1 MNPEREPLVKAR
13 ISLLLSLIAGAVM
26 WLAFPPVSFGPY
38 AAVAAALLI
47 VAQYRASLRR
57 AFLSGLIAG
66 TVFFALLIS
75 WMQVIGFDAW
85 LLLAG
90 YCAVWIA
97 LVGMG
102 TALVTR
108 LPAWPVWVACLWVL
122 QEALRGSIPF
132 GGFPWGRLAFA
143 QPDTSFGKLAVLL
156 GQAGVTFA
164 LVLAGASVV
173 AAVIAYRAGRRPQF
187 VAWAVLAAVVTVAP
201 GLIPLTLD
209 GDEVDGSP
217 SAVVA
222 VVQGGTPQTGMGAMD
237 VRRAV
242 LDNHVRETI
251 ALGERIDAGAVPQ
264 PDFVLWPEN
273 SADIDPYADR
283 EAAAAISAAA
293 RAVGAPIIVGAVVE
307 VPGNPDGVWNLGIV
321 WNPDTGPGERY
332 AKVHPVPFGEYIPF
346 RRQLA
351 GLISRL
357 DRIPRDFI
365 PGDRP
370 GLLDVGG
377 ILVGDVICF
386 EVAYDDVVSGI
397 IDGGARIVTVQTN
410 NATYA
415 GTAQPMQQL
424 FIERMRAI
432 ETGRTVAVA
441 ATSGISAIIRPNGSY
456 ASTMGEDEVG
466 SSVEEVALRGQVS
479 TASRLGRLPV
489 ALASILAIGALIAGA
504 VLLVRERGSRR
515 NRLPE

>member
-1 MNPEREPLVKAR
+1 MSAPIVNMR
-13 ISLLLSLIAGAVM
+13 ISMLLSLIAGVIM

-47 VAQYRASLRR
+47 VAQYRAPLRR
-57 AFLSGLIAG
+57 ALLSGLIAG
-66 TVFFALLIS
+66 GAFFGLLIS

-85 LLLAG
+85 ILLAG
-90 YCAVWIA
+90 YCAAWIA
-97 LVGMG
+97 LLGIG

-108 LPAWPVWVACLWVL
+108 LPGWPVWVASLWVL

-143 QPDTSFGKLAVLL
+143 QPDTSYGKLAVLL

-164 LVLAGASVV
+164 LVLAGAAVV
-173 AAVIAYRAGRRPQF
+173 AAILAYRAGERLRF
-187 VAWAVLAAVVTVAP
+187 ASWAVFAAIITVIP
-201 GLIPLTLD
+201 GLIPLQIE
-209 GDEVDGSP
+209 GDDVGGAP
-217 SAVVA
+217 TAIVA
-222 VVQGGTPQTGMGAMD
+222 VVQGGTPQTGMGGMD
-237 VRRAV
+237 VRRDV
-242 LDNHVRETI
+242 LDNHVRETTE
-251 ALGERIDAGAVPQ
+251 LGASIDAGTVPQ

-273 SADIDPYADR
+273 SADIDPYGDV
-283 EAAAAISAAA
+283 EAAASITSAAQ
-293 RAVGAPIIVGAVVE
+293 AVGAPIIVGAVVD
-307 VPGNPDGVWNLGIV
+307 VPGNPEGVWNLGIV
-321 WNPDTGPGERY
+321 WDPGTGPGERY
-332 AKVHPVPFGEYIPF
+332 IKMHPVPFGEYIPF
-346 RRQLA
+346 RRQLE

-365 PGDRP
+365 PGDRA
-370 GLLDVGG
+370 GLLSVGG
-377 ILVGDVICF
+377 IPVGDVICF

-397 IDGGARIVTVQTN
+397 INGGARIVTVQTN

-441 ATSGISAIIRPNGSY
+441 ATSGISAIIRPNGS
-456 ASTMGEDEVG
+456 TTGLMGEQDVG
-466 SSVEEVALRGQVS
+466 SSVEEVALRGQV
-479 TASRLGRLPV
+479 TLASRLGGGPV
-489 ALASILAIGALIAGA
+489 ALVCILAIGAVIAGIVA
-504 VLLVRERGSRR
+504 LVRDRRRRR

>member
-1 MNPEREPLVKAR
+1 MR
-13 ISLLLSLIAGAVM
+13 ISMLLSLIAGVIM

-47 VAQYRASLRR
+47 VAQYRAPLRR
-57 AFLSGLIAG
+57 ALLSGLIAG
-66 TVFFALLIS
+66 GAFFGLLIS

-85 LLLAG
+85 ILLAG
-90 YCAVWIA
+90 YCAAWIA
-97 LVGMG
+97 LLGIG

-108 LPAWPVWVACLWVL
+108 LPGWPVWVASLWVL

-143 QPDTSFGKLAVLL
+143 QPDTSYGKLAVLL

-173 AAVIAYRAGRRPQF
+173 AAILAYRAGDRLRF
-187 VAWAVLAAVVTVAP
+187 ASWAVFAAIITVFP
-201 GLIPLTLD
+201 GLIPLQIE
-209 GDEVDGSP
+209 GDDVGGAP
-217 SAVVA
+217 TAIVA
-222 VVQGGTPQTGMGAMD
+222 VVQGGTPQTGMGGMD
-237 VRRAV
+237 VRRDV
-242 LDNHVRETI
+242 LDNHVRETTE
-251 ALGERIDAGAVPQ
+251 LGASIDAGTVPQ

-273 SADIDPYADR
+273 SADIDPYGDV
-283 EAAAAISAAA
+283 EAAASITAAA
-293 RAVGAPIIVGAVVE
+293 QAVGAPIIVGAVVD

-321 WNPDTGPGERY
+321 WDPGTGPGERY
-332 AKVHPVPFGEYIPF
+332 IKMHPVPFGEYIPF
-346 RRQLA
+346 RRQLE

-365 PGDRP
+365 PGDRA
-370 GLLDVGG
+370 GLLSVGG
-377 ILVGDVICF
+377 IPVGDVICF

-397 IDGGARIVTVQTN
+397 INGGARIVTVQTN

-441 ATSGISAIIRPNGSY
+441 ATSGISAIIRPNGS
-456 ASTMGEDEVG
+456 TTGLMGEQDVG
-466 SSVEEVALRGQVS
+466 SSVEEVALRGQV
-479 TASRLGRLPV
+479 TLASRLGSGPI
-489 ALASILAIGALIAGA
+489 ALVCVLAIGAVIAGIVA
-504 VLLVRERGSRR
+504 LVRDRRRRR

>member
-1 MNPEREPLVKAR
+1 MSAPLVGMR
-13 ISLLLSLIAGAVM
+13 MSLLLSVIAGVIM

-47 VAQYRASLRR
+47 VAQYRAPLRR
-57 AFLSGLIAG
+57 ALLSGLLAG
-66 TVFFALLIS
+66 GVFFGLLIS

-85 LLLAG
+85 ILLAG
-90 YCAVWIA
+90 YCAGWIA
-97 LVGMG
+97 LLGVG

-108 LPAWPVWVACLWVL
+108 LPGWPAWVAGLWVL

-143 QPDTSFGKLAVLL
+143 QPDTSYGKLAVLL

-173 AAVIAYRAGRRPQF
+173 AAILAYRAGERLRF
-187 VAWAVLAAVVTVAP
+187 ASWAVFAAIITVIP
-201 GLIPLTLD
+201 GLIPLQIG
-209 GDEVDGSP
+209 GDDVGGAP
-217 SAVVA
+217 TAIVA
-222 VVQGGTPQTGMGAMD
+222 VIQGGTPQTGMGNAD
-237 VRRAV
+237 VRREV
-242 LDNHVRETI
+242 LDNHVRETSEL
-251 ALGERIDAGAVPQ
+251 AANIDAGRVPQ

-273 SADIDPYADR
+273 SADIDPYGDIDAASSIT
-283 EAAAAISAAA
+283 AAAQ
-293 RAVGAPIIVGAVVE
+293 AVGAPIIVGAVVD
-307 VPGNPDGVWNLGIV
+307 VPGNPDGVWNIGIV
-321 WNPDTGPGERY
+321 WDPDTGPGERY
-332 AKVHPVPFGEYIPF
+332 IKTHPVPFGEYIPF
-346 RRQLA
+346 RAQLE

-365 PGDRP
+365 PGDRA

-377 ILVGDVICF
+377 IPVGDVICF
-386 EVAYDDVVSGI
+386 EVAYDDVVGGI

-441 ATSGISAIIRPNGSY
+441 ATSGISAIIRPNG
-456 ASTMGEDEVG
+456 AATGVMGEQAVG
-466 SSVEEVALRGQVS
+466 SSVSEVALRGQV
-479 TASRLGRLPV
+479 TLASRLGTGPV
-489 ALASILAIGALIAGA
+489 AFVSLLAIGAIAASIVALI
-504 VLLVRERGSRR
+504 RDRR
-515 NRLPE
+515 HRRIRLPE

>member
-1 MNPEREPLVKAR
+1 MSAPLVGTR
-13 ISLLLSLIAGAVM
+13 ISLLLSLIAGIIM

-38 AAVAAALLI
+38 AAVAPALLI
-47 VAQYRASLRR
+47 VAQYRAPLRR
-57 AFLSGLIAG
+57 ALLSGLIAG
-66 TVFFALLIS
+66 GVFFGLLIS

-85 LLLAG
+85 ILLAG
-90 YCAVWIA
+90 YCAAWIA
-97 LVGMG
+97 LVGVG

-108 LPAWPVWVACLWVL
+108 LPGWPVWVASLWVL

-143 QPDTSFGKLAVLL
+143 QPDTSYGKLAVLL

-173 AAVIAYRAGRRPQF
+173 AAILAYRAGERLRF
-187 VAWAVLAAVVTVAP
+187 ASWAAFAAIITVIP
-201 GLIPLTLD
+201 GLIPLQIG
-209 GDEVDGSP
+209 GDDVGGAP
-217 SAVVA
+217 TAIVA
-222 VVQGGTPQTGMGAMD
+222 AVQGGTPQTGMGGMD
-237 VRRAV
+237 VRRDV
-242 LDNHVRETI
+242 LDNHVRETTE
-251 ALGERIDAGAVPQ
+251 LGASIDAGRVPQ

-273 SADIDPYADR
+273 SADIDPYGDID
-283 EAAAAISAAA
+283 AAASITSAAQ
-293 RAVGAPIIVGAVVE
+293 AVGAPIIVGAVVD
-307 VPGNPDGVWNLGIV
+307 VPGNPDGVWNTGIV
-321 WNPDTGPGERY
+321 WDPVTGPGERY
-332 AKVHPVPFGEYIPF
+332 IKTHPVPFGEYIPF
-346 RRQLA
+346 RRQLE

-365 PGDRP
+365 PGDRA

-377 ILVGDVICF
+377 VLVGDVICF
-386 EVAYDDVVSGI
+386 EVAYDDVMAGV

-424 FIERMRAI
+424 FIGRMRAI

-441 ATSGISAIIRPNGSY
+441 ATSGISAIIRPDGSP
-456 ASTMGEDEVG
+456 TGMMGEQDVG
-466 SSVEEVALRGQVS
+466 SSVEEVALRGQV
-479 TASRLGRLPV
+479 TLASRLGSGPV
-489 ALASILAIGALIAGA
+489 AVVCLLAIGAVIAGIA
-504 VLLVRERGSRR
+504 ALVRDRGRRR